1 MTLSVRIGFAESD
14 RAEVAR
20 LYWQAFGPKLGRV
33 LQPEAKALV
42 FVRRVMRADHALV
55 AYDEGGRV
63 LGVAGFKS
71 PYGAFVGGRTSDLT
85 AIYGWFG
92 GQWRAVL
99 LNLLSRDVENERFL
113 MDGLFVRPDQ
123 RGLGVGTALVR
134 AVVDEAARRG
144 YGAVRLDVVD
154 TNPRARALYEREG
167 FRAVKVTR
175 LGPLRHLFGFAASTV
190 MVRAVEG

>member
-1 MTLSVRIGFAESD
+1 MTVTVRHGFDEGD
-14 RAEVAR
+14 RAEVAL

-33 LQPEAKALV
+33 LKPEIRALA

-55 AYDEGGRV
+55 AYDDSGRV

-71 PYGAFVGGRTSDLT
+71 PHGAFVGGRTSDLE

-92 GQWRAVL
+92 GKWRAVL
-99 LNLLSRDVENERFL
+99 LNRLSRDIENERFL
-113 MDGLFVRPDQ
+113 MDGLFVRTDQ

-134 AVVDEAARRG
+134 AVVAEAAQRG

-154 TNPRARALYEREG
+154 TNPRAKALYEREG
-167 FRAVKVTR
+167 FRAVKVIR
-175 LGPLRHLFGFAASTV
+175 LGPLRHLFGFATSTV
-190 MVRAVEG
+190 MVKAVGA